1 MPPQP
6 RASRP
11 ELGAARRIASFSMAT
26 RAGFVAWVC
35 RPRRLLCR
43 CLCHFTPKA
52 HSDVPAVKQ
61 AIEFVRKRKI
71 REATEIEKSVR
82 EPMAQKLIEWV
93 ILRSEESGAGFD
105 RYAAFIR
112 DNPAWPSLRIL
123 RRRAEGTLWQER
135 RDAVTVRRF
144 LDGKPTSATGRLA
157 LARVLLSEGNRSA
170 AEREVQ
176 ETWQSE
182 ELSAKLETEVLAV
195 FPDFLT
201 RADHVVRMDRR
212 VGAKDFVAAMRAAV
226 RLCGP
231 YASIVK
237 ACAGVMTKGRGD
249 ARTLL
254 EKVPAEVRQD
264 LGYTLCRIHWLLRNN
279 GVAEATRLMLTAP
292 RDAMSR
298 QDTDQW
304 WRERRVLAREL
315 LDLGDINT
323 TYQIVRD
330 AAAPADEYYRAEFHF
345 MAGWIALRFLNDPTA
360 ALAHFA
366 HIDEDSTNPIVL
378 SRARYWRGRAAHAAG
393 RIEEA
398 RTYYE
403 TASRNSTAYYGQL
416 ARAKLGL
423 GDLMLREL
431 PEPGPAHR
439 ARILALDVVRAAEM
453 LYSIGERDL
462 AVRFVTAFA
471 ESSADVTA
479 LVALAEITA
488 RYEDAQA
495 MLLIG

>member
-11 ELGAARRIASFSMAT
+11 ELGAARRIASFSMAA

-61 AIEFVRKRKI
+61 AIELVRKRKI

-112 DNPAWPSLRIL
+112 D
-123 RRRAEGTLWQER
+123 
-135 RDAVTVRRF
+135 AVAVRRF

-182 ELSAKLETEVLAV
+182 ELSAKLETEVLAA
-195 FPDFLT
+195 FPDFVT

-226 RLCGP
+226 RLGGP
-231 YASIVK
+231 NASIVK

-254 EKVPAEVRQD
+254 EKVPGEVRQD

-279 GVAEATRLMLTAP
+279 GVAE
-292 RDAMSR
+292 
-298 QDTDQW
+298 
-304 WRERRVLAREL
+304 
-315 LDLGDINT
+315 
-323 TYQIVRD
+323 
-330 AAAPADEYYRAEFHF
+330 
-345 MAGWIALRFLNDPTA
+345 
-360 ALAHFA
+360 
-366 HIDEDSTNPIVL
+366 
-378 SRARYWRGRAAHAAG
+378 
-393 RIEEA
+393 
-398 RTYYE
+398 
-403 TASRNSTAYYGQL
+403 
-416 ARAKLGL
+416 
-423 GDLMLREL
+423 
-431 PEPGPAHR
+431 
-439 ARILALDVVRAAEM
+439 
-453 LYSIGERDL
+453 
-462 AVRFVTAFA
+462 
-471 ESSADVTA
+471 
-479 LVALAEITA
+479 
-488 RYEDAQA
+488 
-495 MLLIG
+495 